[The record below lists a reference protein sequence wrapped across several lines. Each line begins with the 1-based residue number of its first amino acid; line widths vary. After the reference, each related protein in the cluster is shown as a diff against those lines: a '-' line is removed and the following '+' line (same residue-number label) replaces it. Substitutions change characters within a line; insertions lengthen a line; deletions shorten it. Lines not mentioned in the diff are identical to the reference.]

1 VTRQFY
7 LCRDRNEARRVRRFL
22 AEDGHGFNVQAGTW
36 PELVQ
41 AAAMAYLVAPP
52 HSAWNERV
60 TAALETCP
68 DMFWSQSYQVAAEE
82 TGAQIMCELERLIR
96 ATTPAQLQK
105 LCDSNTHPHSIDALS
120 QRGTRHLHDLLQ
132 LFAAMEHEL
141 PADLEVV
148 SRILNIPASEAL
160 RMFAVQVSPA
170 ATPLDPWAQ
179 ALVDKLNQ
187 DSAAHAPTQNQT
199 TQVFEHIAPA
209 PSQSNSALAHLQQY
223 LFDPDAD
230 VYAASEDE
238 TEKLTGIEWIGAR
251 DYLEETE
258 VAVGMIQAQMEADPQ
273 LEYRD
278 IAILLPKDPARSR
291 ALADLCAGAGIPL
304 SGISLRSHVRDLGA
318 EVVYHFVQIM
328 RKPAPTMAL
337 AAFVTSPLLP
347 WSRTEGFN
355 LAATFMDGTY
365 KLKEEWVSSK
375 AGKQILKLIN
385 SGASETDELLAAL
398 DVLIDALK
406 HQEFNSDSTL
416 QEAATRALELC
427 EEVREALKAGK
438 GRGMDTIPWETL
450 FRLATPRTHEQEQAA
465 EINREGIAVFYEH
478 EEPWRQV
485 DTLYVLGFNAGHF
498 PAQASP
504 SAVFSYEDLEAFAA
518 AGYALETPAEQGRRL
533 RSLFKRQLGSAT
545 NSLHMLC
552 SHYDPFGKE
561 QGVSSSLSFM
571 AQVFGC
577 ASEPHSLIYDLTNTA
592 DRDQITHLA
601 RSEVREATPPRP
613 FEVKDLNLHIN
624 LLEVFKNSKG
634 NIRPQSPSSLEVL
647 MASPLA
653 WLLQRADLEPRL
665 WHADELDVLAK
676 GTLAHAVFEKLF
688 APSREIPTDEEISA
702 AVEPCLTSVMVETFP
717 LLNRP
722 EWKVERYHL
731 VREIE
736 QAALRWREIL
746 TDMGASVMGTEVWLS
761 GTFNTHPIH
770 GSADLIL
777 QLGDGRLYVVDY
789 KKSSSKNRK
798 ERMEK
803 GYDSQTFLY
812 RTMLKTGSGEY
823 VSSDQSKVA
832 IDPHV
837 ETGGLY
843 YLMNDQVALADT
855 DGWCSVSNTITELG
869 ADVSVNAKT
878 LIQTRLTE
886 IGSGRIM
893 LNSEGDEDW
902 HEKNTGLKLYALDNT
917 PLLRMF
923 MHPKEEE

>member
-1 VTRQFY
+1 
-7 LCRDRNEARRVRRFL
+7 
-22 AEDGHGFNVQAGTW
+22 
-36 PELVQ
+36 VQ
-41 AAAMAYLVAPP
+41 AAAMAYLVAPSQSEW
-52 HSAWNERV
+52 HERV
-60 TAALETCP
+60 SAALETSP
-68 DMFWSQSYQVAAEE
+68 ELFWSQSYKVAAEE
-82 TGAQIMCELERLIR
+82 SSAQIVYELERLIR

-105 LCDSNTHPHSIDALS
+105 LCDTNAEPLSIESLS

-132 LFAAMEHEL
+132 LFTQLEYQL
-141 PADLEVV
+141 PDDLDVV
-148 SRILNIPASEAL
+148 SKILDVSASKAL
-160 RMFAVQVSPA
+160 RVFAVQVSPA

-187 DSAAHAPTQNQT
+187 DSAAYTSTKTPDML
-199 TQVFEHIAPA
+199 FEHIAPT
-209 PSQSNSALAHLQQY
+209 PSRSNSALAHLQEY
-223 LFDPDAD
+223 LFDPDAESYTD
-230 VYAASEDE
+230 P
-238 TEKLTGIEWIGAR
+238 EKAGALNGVEWIGAR

-258 VAVGMIQAQMEADPQ
+258 VAVGMIQARMEAEPQ

-278 IAILLPKDPARSR
+278 IAILLPQDPARSR

-304 SGISLRSHVRDLGA
+304 SGVRLRSHVRDLGA
-318 EVVYHFVQIM
+318 ELVYHFLQVM

-347 WSRTEGFN
+347 WSRAEGFN

-365 KLKEEWVSSK
+365 KLKEEWVGSK
-375 AGKQILKLIN
+375 AGKRILELIN
-385 SGASETDELLAAL
+385 NGVSETDELLAAL

-406 HQEFNSDSTL
+406 HQGPDSDAAL
-416 QEAATRALELC
+416 QDATTRALELC
-427 EEVREALKAGK
+427 EVVRESLSAGK
-438 GRGMDTIPWETL
+438 GRGMDTIAWETL
-450 FRLATPRTHEQEQAA
+450 FRLATPRTHEQEQNTH
-465 EINREGIAVFYEH
+465 ITQEGVAVFYEH
-478 EEPWRQV
+478 EEPWRRV

-498 PAQASP
+498 PAQASL

-533 RSLFKRQLGSAT
+533 RALFKRQLGSAT
-545 NSLHMLC
+545 NSLHMLF

-561 QGVSSSLSFM
+561 QGVSSSLSFI

-577 ASEPHSLIYDLTNTA
+577 ASEPHSLIHDLTNAT
-592 DRDQITHLA
+592 DRDKISYLPRNDA
-601 RSEVREATPPRP
+601 GDPSPPRS
-613 FEVKDLNLHIN
+613 FEIQDLNLHTN
-624 LLEVFKNSKG
+624 LLKVFKNSKG

-647 MASPLA
+647 MVSPLA

-688 APSREIPTDEEISA
+688 APAKNIPTDEEISA
-702 AVEPCLTSVMVETFP
+702 SVEPYLTSAMVETFP

-823 VSSDQSKVA
+823 VSSDKSKVA
-832 IDPHV
+832 IDPDV

-855 DGWCSVSNTITELG
+855 DAWCSVPNTITELG
-869 ADVSVNAKT
+869 TDVSANAKE
-878 LIQTRLTE
+878 LIQTRLTQ

-902 HEKNTGLKLYALDNT
+902 HAKNTGLKLYALDNT

-923 MHPKEEE
+923 MHPKEEEK